1 LHKSSKGS
9 ITDEYFLLATDA
21 NIIIE
26 SHKVG
31 VWEKLRDRVEIVVSS
46 IVAYNMIT
54 LVPIELIASK
64 IVFLRSEKV
73 LLDRDLAEMYGVETK
88 HLKRAVRRNILRFPS
103 DFMFQLTREEYK
115 SLRAI
120 LAP

>member
-1 LHKSSKGS
+1 
-9 ITDEYFLLATDA
+9 
-21 NIIIE
+21 
-26 SHKVG
+26 
-31 VWEKLRDRVEIVVSS
+31 
-46 IVAYNMIT
+46 MIT